1 MSFLEREKKMS
12 KNEDSLIANKQ
23 DNYQNDNQFLENL
36 DTDPKAKKAFCYPDE
51 ISFDDVT
58 IINKTCLLDK
68 EPYQILDQG
77 RIESALGN
85 QYQPYERRELAF
97 ASVYK
102 SLVINHG
109 FLNGNKRTAVIA
121 LYLASIMLNNPLN
134 ISDEDLAKLTYQ
146 IASENGSRISVED
159 IAKQVFSYYATVG
172 EIKRIPHDD
181 VETLS
186 KSFINNHKWLIEELA
201 K

>member
-12 KNEDSLIANKQ
+12 KNKDSLIANKQ
-23 DNYQNDNQFLENL
+23 DNYQNDNQFLEYL

-51 ISFDDVT
+51 ISFDDVI

-109 FLNGNKRTAVIA
+109 FLNGNKRTAVID
-121 LYLASIMLNNPLN
+121 LYLASIMLDNPLN

>member
-12 KNEDSLIANKQ
+12 KNKDSLIANKQ
-23 DNYQNDNQFLENL
+23 DNYQNDNQFLEYL

-51 ISFDDVT
+51 ISFDDT
-58 IINKTCLLDK
+58 IIINKTCLIDK
-68 EPYQILDQG
+68 EPYQILDKN
-77 RIESALGN
+77 RIESALSN

-97 ASVYK
+97 ASVYR

-109 FLNGNKRTAVIA
+109 FLNGNKRTAVLA
-121 LYLASIMLNNPLN
+121 LYLASIMLDNPLN